1 MLRKLYQKVFSR
13 LFNKVLVYQAIV
25 FGLTAAAISFEH
37 GYSIHTNLTHE
48 FESKGTAI
56 ARSISFS
63 AVDMMVNRDLSTIQ
77 AVINQYREISGVAY
91 VLVTDASGDI
101 ISHTFIPSTP
111 EPVAQLVSTHHTSN
125 QDSIDELK
133 IAQTGDVIDI
143 ATPILAG
150 LAGSVHVGMDR
161 SIITSEIWSAVINQQ
176 LTMLG
181 LFVLNILVAFLFVEK
196 ISAPM
201 NALTAHARKIAGS
214 DFSSDLLSGFELE
227 NVARRSKDEIGELA
241 TSFRQMERKLKDY
254 TTQLED
260 YNQKLEQKVEERTRE
275 LRDKNGELEQ
285 ALGQL
290 RTAQDQI
297 VMQQKLASL
306 GSLTAGIAHE
316 IKNPLNFVNNFSDL
330 SAGLVDELRAE
341 IDKQKDKLPG
351 SDAQYIGEILDDL
364 KLNAKK
370 ITEHGKRADSIVRNM
385 LLHSRASSGQAAKTN
400 LNSLFDEYA
409 GLAYHG
415 IRGTNP
421 DFNVR
426 LVKDLDPTLPDVTVV
441 PQDIGRVFL
450 NLINNACYAAF
461 QKNGAGATV
470 TLSTRNLGDRVEIRV
485 RDNGPG
491 IPPEV
496 REKLF
501 HPFFTTKPAGE
512 GTGLGLSISYEIVVV
527 GHKGELRVE
536 SEPGSH
542 AEFIVTLPVKE

>member
-1 MLRKLYQKVFSR
+1 MLRKLYQKLTGS
-13 LFNKVLVYQAIV
+13 LFHKVLLYQAVV

-37 GYSIHTNLTHE
+37 GYSVYTNLTRE

-63 AVDMMVNRDLSTIQ
+63 AVDMLVNRDLSTIQ

-91 VLVTDASGDI
+91 VLVTDASGEI

-111 EPVAQLVSTHHTSN
+111 DTVTQLVAHHHSAPM
-125 QDSIDELK
+125 DELQ
-133 IAQTGDVIDI
+133 IQQTGGVIDI
-143 ATPILAG
+143 ATPILDG
-150 LAGSVHVGMDR
+150 LAGSVHVGMDKGM
-161 SIITSEIWSAVINQQ
+161 ITSEIWSVVLNQQ
-176 LTMLG
+176 ITMFA
-181 LFVLNILVAFLFVEK
+181 LFVVNVIVAFLFVGK
-196 ISAPM
+196 ISSPLKT
-201 NALTAHARKIAGS
+201 LTAHAQRLAGAG
-214 DFSSDLLSGFELE
+214 FSSELLSGFEPD
-227 NVARRSKDEIGELA
+227 NIARQSKDEVGQLA
-241 TSFRQMERKLKDY
+241 ASFRQMERRLKDY
-254 TTQLED
+254 TTRLEE
-260 YNQKLEQKVEERTRE
+260 YNQRLEQKVEERTSE
-275 LRDKNGELEQ
+275 LRENNARLEQ
-285 ALGQL
+285 TLSQL
-290 RTAQDQI
+290 HTAQDQI

-306 GSLTAGIAHE
+306 GALTAGIAHE

-330 SAGLVDELRAE
+330 SMGLVDDLRGELDRMKE
-341 IDKQKDKLPG
+341 RIG
-351 SDAQYIGEILDDL
+351 EGDAQYAGEILDDL
-364 KLNAKK
+364 RLNAKK
-370 ITEHGKRADSIVRNM
+370 INEHGKRADSIVRNM

-400 LNSLFDEYA
+400 LNALLDEYS

-426 LVKDLDPTLPDVTVV
+426 LVKDFDPAMPGVRVV

-461 QKNGAGATV
+461 KKNGAAAAV
-470 TLSTRNLGDRVEIRV
+470 ITLTTRSIGDRVEIRV
-485 RDNGPG
+485 RDNGDG
-491 IPPEV
+491 IPAAI

-536 SEPGSH
+536 SEPGSY
-542 AEFIVTLPVKE
+542 AEFIVTLPAKD